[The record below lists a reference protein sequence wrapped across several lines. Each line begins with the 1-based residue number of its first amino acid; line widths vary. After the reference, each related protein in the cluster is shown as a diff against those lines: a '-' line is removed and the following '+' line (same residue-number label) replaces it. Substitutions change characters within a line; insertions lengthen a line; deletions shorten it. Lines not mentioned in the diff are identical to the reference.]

1 MNYRTEIAHQFIQKQ
16 LSSRTDIVGVLLVGS
31 VSRGED
37 TASSDIDLRFIVEGK
52 AGETLDRENADGWEQ
67 GVYIDA
73 TFASHEIYT
82 DLEKILENPVRA
94 NDMNSGVIVYD
105 ATGLLMQLQT
115 QTRREFMKPE
125 RITARVQPLVSRL
138 EQEIIHL
145 QEAMTNNDAL
155 RMCVWAGRVMFRLAV
170 IPLMRRGIAPS
181 STRHLIQ
188 LGAVD
193 PALKASLFEL
203 EGTTHMNEADA
214 LQRFQIAARLNSACD
229 VSSWGQLTEY
239 MIRKA
244 NWLAQNGCPREA
256 LHGMWNNNG
265 FRANDCLKCSDP
277 QTIANAEAIAREWL
291 QAMGWKGQAVLA
303 AKMEMVKMIQQE
315 IEPAA

>member
-1 MNYRTEIAHQFIQKQ
+1 MNSRTEIAHQFIQKQ
-16 LSSRTDIVGVLLVGS
+16 LSSRSDIVGVLLVGS

-37 TASSDIDLRFIVEGK
+37 TASSDIDLRFMVEGK
-52 AGETLDRENADGWEQ
+52 DNETLDRENADGWEQ

-73 TFASHEIYT
+73 TFASRDIYM

-94 NDMNSGVIVYD
+94 NDMHSGVIVYD
-105 ATGLLMQLQT
+105 PTGLLAQLQIE
-115 QTRREFMKPE
+115 TRREFMKPE
-125 RITARVQPLVSRL
+125 RIATRVQPLVGYLGRD
-138 EQEIIHL
+138 IANL
-145 QEAMTNNDAL
+145 QDAMTSDDAL
-155 RMCVWAGRVMFRLAV
+155 RMCVWAGRVLFRFAV
-170 IPLMRRGIAPS
+170 IPLMRRGVAPS
-181 STRHLIQ
+181 STRHIIQ

-193 PALKASLFEL
+193 PELKASLFEI

-244 NWLAQNGCPREA
+244 NWLAQNGYPREA

-265 FRANDCLKCSDP
+265 FRANDCLKCNDP
-277 QTIANAEAIAREWL
+277 QVIDNAGAIARKWL
-291 QAMGWKGQAVLA
+291 RAMGWEGQDALA
-303 AKMEMVKMIQQE
+303 AKMEMIE
-315 IEPAA
+315 IISQSSE